1 MAELSGQG
9 PVILHGATSV
19 VDTVAG
25 NKLGTHA
32 FDVDGNEYVYVDFQE
47 SMLPGEWAVFNGSTF
62 AASQTVAT
70 SLGFVGVVVGTVS
83 ASDRYGW
90 VQIRGYHSAAAISS
104 GSSVG
109 PLAVH
114 TTAVGALVSA
124 AATGLPGV
132 FGVSIVSAPD
142 TCASTGLAL
151 TDAGV
156 APVYLN
162 YPFISGAIVQATS

>member
-9 PVILHGATSV
+9 PLIIHGATSI
-19 VDTVAG
+19 VDSSAN
-25 NKLGTHA
+25 NKLGIRGT
-32 FDVDGNEYVYVDFQE
+32 DVDGNEYVYVDFQE
-47 SMLPGEWAVFNGSTF
+47 AMLPGEWAVFNGSTF

-70 SLGFVGVVVGTVS
+70 SLGFVGVVAATVS

-90 VQIRGYHSAAAISS
+90 VQVRGYHASAAISS

-114 TTAVGALVSA
+114 TTAMGALVSA
-124 AATGLPGV
+124 GATGLVGV

-142 TCASTGLAL
+142 TCASTAISF
-151 TDAGV
+151 TDAAG
-156 APVYLN
+156 APVMLN
-162 YPFISGAIVQATS
+162 YPFITGAIVQATS